1 MSPSSPTAAA
11 FSVVVAEPKF
21 KLSLSASLNSMI
33 FELDESGVLK
43 PEAFAEVFGGVT
55 CVGGAKG
62 GLSGELILGGE
73 TMALDKGL

>member
-1 MSPSSPTAAA
+1 
-11 FSVVVAEPKF
+11 
-21 KLSLSASLNSMI
+21 MI

-43 PEAFAEVFGGVT
+43 PGAFGGVT

-73 TMALDKGL
+73 TMPLDKGL

>member
-1 MSPSSPTAAA
+1 
-11 FSVVVAEPKF
+11 
-21 KLSLSASLNSMI
+21 MI

-43 PEAFAEVFGGVT
+43 PEAFAGAFGGVT

-73 TMALDKGL
+73 TMPLDKGLLLGAVGPDGISMRPCGIEEPGGPRLG

>member
-1 MSPSSPTAAA
+1 MAA
-11 FSVVVAEPKF
+11 FSAVVAEPKF

-43 PEAFAEVFGGVT
+43 PGAFGGVT

-62 GLSGELILGGE
+62 GLSGELRWRNHAPRQR
-73 TMALDKGL
+73 ALTWSRWT

>member
-1 MSPSSPTAAA
+1 
-11 FSVVVAEPKF
+11 
-21 KLSLSASLNSMI
+21 MI

-62 GLSGELILGGE
+62 GLSGELIFGGE
-73 TMALDKGL
+73 TMALDKGLCP

>member
-1 MSPSSPTAAA
+1 
-11 FSVVVAEPKF
+11 
-21 KLSLSASLNSMI
+21 MI

-73 TMALDKGL
+73 TMALDKGLCP